1 MSDAE
6 IKARNGPS
14 AGDDTSPSDSSQSKR
29 ATGTADVSRRSTT
42 VPLSRRAVSLLIT
55 LASVA
60 LAVVLGRAMWR
71 AYVESPWTRDGTVRV
86 NVVTMAPEISGR
98 IVELRVTDNQFV
110 HKGDLLMVIDP
121 TDYKIALMRSE
132 AALQQARSDAE
143 NATREAQR
151 RARLTELDAVA
162 LEQAQAYASNAVIA
176 QAQVQQAIANLR
188 QARVNLERTQI
199 RSPVNGWVTN
209 LLAQREDF
217 ANIGQSELSLVDSD
231 SFWVDAYFEETQLGS
246 IREGDPITIQLMGYR
261 QVVRGH
267 VDSISRGINVANA
280 QPNQQGLAAVNPIFT
295 WVRLAQRIPVHVRID
310 EVPRGVRLVAGLTAT
325 VRIASPHVD

>member
-1 MSDAE
+1 
-6 IKARNGPS
+6 
-14 AGDDTSPSDSSQSKR
+14 
-29 ATGTADVSRRSTT
+29 
-42 VPLSRRAVSLLIT
+42 
-55 LASVA
+55 
-60 LAVVLGRAMWR
+60 MWR
-71 AYVESPWTRDGTVRV
+71 AYVESPWTRDGTVRAY
-86 NVVTMAPEISGR
+86 VVTMAPEISGR
-98 IVELRVTDNQFV
+98 IVELPVTDNQFA

-121 TDYKIALMRSE
+121 TDYKIAVSRSE

-143 NATREAQR
+143 NTTREAQR

-162 LEQAQAYASNAVIA
+162 LEQAQTYESNAVIA

-246 IREGDPITIQLMGYR
+246 IREGDVATIQLMGYR

-295 WVRLAQRIPVHVRID
+295 CVRLAQRIPVHVRID
-310 EVPRGVRLVAGLTAT
+310 EVPRDVRLVAGITAT
-325 VRIASPHVD
+325 VRIAPPYMD